1 MIEISPNIWKTN
13 ETYYEA
19 SSIDYKKNLYA
30 VIEYWK
36 EIGTIET
43 FDGITILSDMESMD
57 NLFWD
62 VFGKKIELCR
72 YENIMSTTI
81 LIANNQVIIPELE
94 IFTETDLDDLM
105 LETMNKHRCAFTKP
119 LLLKNGLVIDFVNN
133 EAFNQ
138 KNVEKYRSKRD
149 AHYEYETIL
158 SMVGPPF
165 MTKPMIKTLFDA
177 DKISDIEKFQTNP
190 IQNITILQE
199 IYYWNVSQECFKMR
213 SLMYQYEGNHTFGNQ
228 LIVLKCIRIAQYE
241 ARERER
247 LKSKSKLDKIEE
259 KFKEEIDKASF
270 SLFDALLEKEFGKV
284 EKILSSNFNPA
295 SIEIPF
301 FNEQNVTNVMS
312 LTMFSYEQDEI
323 TRYGFTTTPI
333 SYTTSS
339 MPTTEIY
346 PIHLT
351 KTMKHTTSTLSKSAF
366 LSTVSQKSIPTTTT
380 QPSVKLNETH
390 SIHQTTSVPT
400 PTAQK
405 RQQQTK
411 TTSKPTAKC
420 SPKPEFLSTIL
431 PKSTTTHTLVKIDKE
446 KTLRSKH
453 QVESVLTSTS
463 GKIQKQTKTTLNTAI
478 TTTTAM
484 SFTSK
489 EIKEN
494 EKIIQQKTVYQKY
507 ELLDVSKS
515 VYKKA
520 KRKHQLFEIM
530 LPIDET
536 AAIRSHLNSN
546 NIVARWI
553 GDSLSITA
561 CQQVKPTKIYW
572 NHQVNNTCY
581 EHLPMKLENEQIWY
595 KLPGSEDLIKH
606 AKTKNCKVIR
616 EVYKKN
622 GRWENSGGKYVEAG
636 YFLNKNIQKPSSFS
650 GPFKTYLEDE
660 ISYTPILKQKYS
672 TMFSAKIIDHILEI
686 DAAKLQDL
694 IMEWKS
700 ETNKEVPFL
709 IGLAVICLFFVT
721 VTLWLIRKCLNGITK
736 LRNQENIAKVISRV
750 KTPRINQVNL
760 EMETIERNDIFD
772 EYPLPGLRR

>member
-57 NLFWD
+57 NCEFSKGFCKKTTSTVFWD

-390 SIHQTTSVPT
+390 SIHQT
-400 PTAQK
+400 
-405 RQQQTK
+405 
-411 TTSKPTAKC
+411 
-420 SPKPEFLSTIL
+420 
-431 PKSTTTHTLVKIDKE
+431 
-446 KTLRSKH
+446 
-453 QVESVLTSTS
+453 ESVLTSTS

-494 EKIIQQKTVYQKY
+494 EKIIQQKVWFI
-507 ELLDVSKS
+507 EL
-515 VYKKA
+515 
-520 KRKHQLFEIM
+520 KHQNNPKCNLEHTIDINKHLEVM
-530 LPIDET
+530 LEDQILD
-536 AAIRSHLNSN
+536 
-546 NIVARWI
+546 IVM
-553 GDSLSITA
+553 
-561 CQQVKPTKIYW
+561 KIKMEVW
-572 NHQVNNTCY
+572 
-581 EHLPMKLENEQIWY
+581 
-595 KLPGSEDLIKH
+595 EDLM
-606 AKTKNCKVIR
+606 V
-616 EVYKKN
+616 
-622 GRWENSGGKYVEAG
+622 
-636 YFLNKNIQKPSSFS
+636 
-650 GPFKTYLEDE
+650 
-660 ISYTPILKQKYS
+660 
-672 TMFSAKIIDHILEI
+672 
-686 DAAKLQDL
+686 
-694 IMEWKS
+694 
-700 ETNKEVPFL
+700 
-709 IGLAVICLFFVT
+709 
-721 VTLWLIRKCLNGITK
+721 
-736 LRNQENIAKVISRV
+736 
-750 KTPRINQVNL
+750 
-760 EMETIERNDIFD
+760 
-772 EYPLPGLRR
+772 